1 MVQDAE
7 LALSKALKKLKAQRD
22 VIDRRIKAIR
32 AALAALGTTNPN
44 LLNRRRRRPM
54 SKAERRAV
62 SRRMRAYWTKRRL
75 KKATR

>member
-7 LALSKALKKLKAQRD
+7 VALSKALKKLKAQRD
-22 VIDRRIKAIR
+22 EVDKRIRAIQ

-62 SRRMRAYWTKRRL
+62 SRRMRAYWAKRRL
-75 KKATR
+75 KVAR